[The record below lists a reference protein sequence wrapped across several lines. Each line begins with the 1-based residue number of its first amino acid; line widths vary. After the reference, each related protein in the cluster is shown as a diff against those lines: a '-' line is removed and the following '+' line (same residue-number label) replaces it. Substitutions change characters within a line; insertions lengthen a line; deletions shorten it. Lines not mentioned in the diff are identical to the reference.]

1 MVALPQP
8 RAESISAP
16 GWLRLGFRYDF
27 PGDVRNRRAVFVDAL
42 QASKAGRRNQVSEI
56 GVDCCRCHG
65 RDSVRRAADL
75 SVSLV
80 DAARVVIVHF
90 FPRPNQC
97 FARLAVDYKRPGPR

>member
-42 QASKAGRRNQVSEI
+42 QASKAGRRNQISEI
-56 GVDCCRCHG
+56 TVDCYGCRG
-65 RDSVRRAADL
+65 RVSVRRAADL

-80 DAARVVIVHF
+80 GAARVVIVHF
-90 FPRPNQC
+90 FSRPNQC
-97 FARLAVDYKRPGPR
+97 FARLAVGYEQPGP